1 MMRHPRPALRALL
14 LLLALTGCLSAMA
27 LPSDSSTE
35 HLAPNH
41 FPLTFKRHDFRAYC
55 YNTIGCEV
63 IYAGNNFTRLR
74 SGDVVSPPPPS
85 PDYREKWGF
94 ASYGG
99 IANFPPPA
107 RVRWK
112 SSDGVPHEAE
122 VDIGAIFKNEL
133 VRYRVPND
141 EIREGA
147 FPGPGPATDPSIF
160 LEVNDRTINV
170 FMKAFIPTKAEQVPG
185 DKLSDVR
192 TDLILAWT
200 HSY

>member
-1 MMRHPRPALRALL
+1 MRHTRLASCALFLF
-14 LLLALTGCLSAMA
+14 ALTGCLTAMA
-27 LPSDSSTE
+27 FPSETSTR

-41 FPLTFKRHDFRAYC
+41 FPLKFKRHDFRAYC

-63 IYAGNNFTRLR
+63 IYADNNFTRLR

-99 IANFPPPA
+99 IPNFPPPA
-107 RVRWK
+107 HVRWK
-112 SSDGVPHEAE
+112 SRDGVPHEAD
-122 VDIGAIFKNEL
+122 VDIGAIFKDEL
-133 VRYRVPND
+133 VRYSVANE

-170 FMKAFIPTKAEQVPG
+170 FTKAFIPTKKEQIPG
-185 DKLSDVR
+185 NKYSDSR
-192 TDLILAWT
+192 EDLILAWT
-200 HSY
+200 RTY